1 MGKRSRKSKSEGSS
15 GIASFMKRDFS
26 AKKVLGDLK

>member
-1 MGKRSRKSKSEGSS
+1 MGKKSKKSAGNS
-15 GIASFMKRDFS
+15 GMGSFMKRDFS